1 MLEQQ
6 MQMIKAENVRLRTI
20 NQNLKEKQKMAYLNQ
35 TSIFE
40 FLEERSGMV
49 DRLEQ
54 SIAEGASQAEL
65 LTMIDCLR
73 TRSGV
78 YGKQRKELINY
89 LFKGIIDLSFPHF
102 LKNIFYGCT
111 HNLGLFAGPKGE
123 LGEGEV
129 EMEVDGGDDSVDA
142 DSNIFSQQIEEMSQD
157 INNNDPQK
165 RRARKP
171 TKYHVD
177 KLTEAEIK

>member
-1 MLEQQ
+1 ML
-6 MQMIKAENVRLRTI
+6 KTENVRLRTI
-20 NQNLKEKQKMAYLNQ
+20 NQNLKEKQKLQFLNQ

-40 FLEERSGMV
+40 FLEERSGLF

-54 SIAEGASQAEL
+54 SITEGASHAEL

-102 LKNIFYGCT
+102 LKNLFYGCT
-111 HNLGLFAGPKGE
+111 HNAGLFAGPPSE
-123 LGEGEV
+123 HPSEEI
-129 EMEVDGGDDSVDA
+129 EMEVDGGDDSMDA
-142 DSNIFSQQIEEMSQD
+142 DSNIFS
-157 INNNDPQK
+157 
-165 RRARKP
+165 
-171 TKYHVD
+171 
-177 KLTEAEIK
+177 

>member
-20 NQNLKEKQKMAYLNQ
+20 NQNLKEKQKLAYLNQ
-35 TSIFE
+35 TSIYE

-78 YGKQRKELINY
+78 YGK
-89 LFKGIIDLSFPHF
+89 
-102 LKNIFYGCT
+102 
-111 HNLGLFAGPKGE
+111 
-123 LGEGEV
+123 
-129 EMEVDGGDDSVDA
+129 
-142 DSNIFSQQIEEMSQD
+142 
-157 INNNDPQK
+157 
-165 RRARKP
+165 
-171 TKYHVD
+171 
-177 KLTEAEIK
+177 